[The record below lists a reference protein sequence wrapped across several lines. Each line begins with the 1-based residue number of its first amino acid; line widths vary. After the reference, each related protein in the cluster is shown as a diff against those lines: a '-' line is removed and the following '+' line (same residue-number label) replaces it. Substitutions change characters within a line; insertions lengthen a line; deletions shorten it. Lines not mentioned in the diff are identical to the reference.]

1 MNRHPAA
8 GDTVVIFY
16 GFSSAVLAV
25 LLVIALAHNGQNLER
40 VRQQAGRIATLE
52 RELAGAA
59 ALLVR
64 TREVLTQSK
73 GMLDA
78 VEGTLVSDT
87 GSSRLQVARPSKP
100 NGRSAE
106 AE

>member
-52 RELAGAA
+52 RELA
-59 ALLVR
+59 
-64 TREVLTQSK
+64 
-73 GMLDA
+73 
-78 VEGTLVSDT
+78 
-87 GSSRLQVARPSKP
+87 
-100 NGRSAE
+100 
-106 AE
+106 